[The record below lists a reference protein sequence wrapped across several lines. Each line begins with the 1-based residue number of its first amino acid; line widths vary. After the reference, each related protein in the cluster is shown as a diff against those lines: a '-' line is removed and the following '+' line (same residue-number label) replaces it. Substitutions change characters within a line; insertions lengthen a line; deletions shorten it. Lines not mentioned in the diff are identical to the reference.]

1 MFSNPDDGKVKEL
14 LEKSRTIA
22 VVGLS
27 AKPDRDSFK
36 VAKYMQ
42 EHGYRI
48 IPVNPALK
56 GDVLGEK
63 PYSSLSEIPHKVDI
77 VNVFRRSEDVPTVV
91 QEAVPLKPAAI
102 WMQLGIASDA
112 AAEQAE
118 TEGITVVMDRCIKI
132 DHGLL
137 LGDRRLESK

>member
-1 MFSNPDDGKVKEL
+1 MFLNPDKSKIKEL
-14 LEKSRTIA
+14 LEKSHTIA

-42 EHGYRI
+42 ENGYRI

-63 PYSSLSEIPHKVDI
+63 PYSSLAEVPNKVDI
-77 VNVFRRSEDVPTVV
+77 VNVFRRSEEVPAVV
-91 QEAVPLKPAAI
+91 QGSLPLKPSAI
-102 WMQLGIASDA
+102 WMQLGIANETA
-112 AAEQAE
+112 AKQAE
-118 TEGITVVMDRCIKI
+118 TEGIIVVMDRCIKI

-137 LGDRRLESK
+137 LGDRCLESK